1 MRFVLAKELKRKREG
16 KDTEFEISGRPVP
29 HQKRQWFMQRK
40 ALSKEDIVQSDAC
53 LFTSSSSFIPLLT
66 ATSDSSVYYILYA
79 KSG

>member
-1 MRFVLAKELKRKREG
+1 
-16 KDTEFEISGRPVP
+16 VP